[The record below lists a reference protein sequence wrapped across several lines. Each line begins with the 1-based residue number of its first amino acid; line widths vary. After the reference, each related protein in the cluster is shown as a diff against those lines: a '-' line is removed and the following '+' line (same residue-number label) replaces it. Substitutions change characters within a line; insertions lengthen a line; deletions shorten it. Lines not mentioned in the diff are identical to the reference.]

1 MKKKKSA
8 YAKAGVDYTVLEP
21 FKKVMIEA
29 GKRTLSFPNSR
40 GVYVIED
47 VIHSHGAVFEYRG
60 KKSHMWC
67 KTQEG
72 LGNLN
77 WIAELM
83 YQQTGKSYYRE
94 IARAAAL
101 LIAIDV
107 IAQGALPVI
116 WTDEVAAGDSEWFKD
131 EKRRN
136 DYAEGCV
143 EVCREVGMALPAG
156 ESPSLRYLIK
166 SKQQVKSAPS
176 LSGSITGIIAPKK
189 RIITGQD
196 LQAGDIILGVPSSGL
211 HSNGVSLVIKEVMK
225 LKRNFFTILP
235 ATGRTLGEECLLPIP
250 SYVKLVETLLE
261 NDVEI
266 HSILPATGDGV
277 GKLAFDKRPFT
288 YRVHSWINVP
298 PLFQYLRELGVEL
311 GDCLKTFNW
320 GIGIYFFVPKHEVV
334 KAKYIARRSGYCDM
348 YELGIVEKGERMT
361 IFEPEGITIPPPG
374 E

>member
-60 KKSHMWC
+60 RKSHMWC

-83 YQQTGKSYYRE
+83 YQQTGKSYYKE

-116 WTDEVAAGDSEWFKD
+116 WTDEVAAGDSKWFKD
-131 EKRRN
+131 EMRRN

-143 EVCREVGMALPAG
+143 AACRELEMAMPAG

-166 SKQQVKSAPS
+166 SKSPVKSAPS

-189 RIITGQD
+189 RIITGKN
-196 LQAGDIILGVPSSGL
+196 LQVGDIILGAPSVGL
-211 HSNGVSLVIKEVMK
+211 HSNGTSLLIKRAMK
-225 LKRNFFTILP
+225 LKRNFLTVLP
-235 ATGRTLGEECLLPIP
+235 ATKRTLGEECLLPIP

-261 NDVEI
+261 NNIEI

-288 YRVHSWINVP
+288 YRVHSWVKVP
-298 PLFQYLRELGVEL
+298 PLFQYLLELGIGLE
-311 GDCLKTFNW
+311 DCLKTFNW
-320 GIGIYFFVPKHEVV
+320 GIGIYFYLPRGEVKRAKHC
-334 KAKYIARRSGYCDM
+334 ANRAGYDL
-348 YELGIVEKGERMT
+348 YELGVVEKGERMT
-361 IFEPEGITIPPPG
+361 IFEPEGITLPPPG